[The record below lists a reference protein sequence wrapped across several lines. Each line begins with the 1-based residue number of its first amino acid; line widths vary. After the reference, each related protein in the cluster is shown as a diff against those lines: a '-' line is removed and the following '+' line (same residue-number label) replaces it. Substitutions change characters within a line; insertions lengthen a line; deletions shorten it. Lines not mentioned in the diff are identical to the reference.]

1 MSRAGALVGA
11 ARDLRAAARS
21 AGAWSAA
28 ERRAVLG
35 ALETVTA
42 LMMGTRSDLLASE
55 EASGT
60 WLAPGVPSLGARVGR
75 DTGIGRGAGMAR
87 VRQGETWAEVPVLAE
102 AAEAGEITAG
112 HVDAVGRVSRVA
124 EPHVRAA
131 LTSPETQGRLLALAR
146 RLDAPAFAKEVARAA
161 ASLDPTAPDR
171 AHERQRERRFLTLVD
186 TPLGTEL
193 TGLLDHQ
200 GGRRLRLALEAAMSR
215 PGLDDLRTA
224 GQRRAD
230 ALVDLADASLSRP
243 ETGSGAAVRPH
254 VSLVMSVDT
263 LARIRTAQ
271 GRRVADRGPGSDPGS
286 AVAVRGVG
294 HGAGADGA
302 GVGEAQAVPGDRCL
316 VTRPLVFDTVVDPVT
331 DEDGVV
337 VPLAEVAR
345 ILCDCVVTRIALDA
359 AGEPLDLGRQARL
372 YTGAQRRAVL
382 ARDRGC
388 AWEGCSAPARWCEI
402 HHIEWWDRDNGR
414 TSVSNGVALCRHHH
428 HEVHRLDLHLE
439 RHAVDLPRV
448 VGRDG
453 ANGSSAPPD
462 GGPAPFDP
470 GRAQVRYVI
479 RSRDGAVVAGN
490 GSPWRLDPAA
500 AGPEIALGA

>member
-1 MSRAGALVGA
+1 MSRAGALIGA
-11 ARDLRAAARS
+11 ARDLRVAAR
-21 AGAWSAA
+21 AAETWTAA

-35 ALETVTA
+35 ALETVSA
-42 LMMGTRSDLLASE
+42 LMVGTRSDLLGAE
-55 EASGT
+55 EASGS
-60 WLAPGVPSLGARVGR
+60 WVAPGVPSLGARVGR

-87 VRQGETWAEVPVLAE
+87 VRQGETWAEVPVLAG
-102 AAEAGEITAG
+102 AAEEGEITAG

-131 LTSPETQGRLLALAR
+131 LTSPEVQGRLLALAR

-186 TPLGTEL
+186 TPQGTEL

-200 GGRRLRLALEAAMSR
+200 GGRRLRLALEAAMPR
-215 PGLDDLRTA
+215 PGVEDTRTA

-230 ALVDLADASLSRP
+230 ALADLADATLSGP
-243 ETGSGAAVRPH
+243 ATGSGAAVRPH
-254 VSLVMSVDT
+254 VSLMMSAET

-271 GRRVADRGPGSDPGS
+271 GRRAAGGEPRQDVDRGV
-286 AVAVRGVG
+286 VA
-294 HGAGADGA
+294 
-302 GVGEAQAVPGDRCL
+302 
-316 VTRPLVFDTVVDPVT
+316 RPLVFDAVVDPVT
-331 DEDGVV
+331 DEDGAV
-337 VPLAEVAR
+337 VPLSEVSR
-345 ILCDCVVTRIALDA
+345 ILCDCAVTRVAFDA
-359 AGEPLDLGRQARL
+359 AGEPIDLGRQARL

-388 AWEGCSAPARWCEI
+388 AWEGCSAPARWCEV

-439 RHAVDLPRV
+439 RHATDLPAAVGRA
-448 VGRDG
+448 GRDG
-453 ANGSSAPPD
+453 SSDPPA
-462 GGPAPFDP
+462 GGWARFDP
-470 GRAQVRYVI
+470 GRPQVRYLI
-479 RSRDGAVVAGN
+479 RSRDGVVVAG
-490 GSPWRLDPAA
+490 GEARRRGGAAELEPRLAW
-500 AGPEIALGA
+500 GA